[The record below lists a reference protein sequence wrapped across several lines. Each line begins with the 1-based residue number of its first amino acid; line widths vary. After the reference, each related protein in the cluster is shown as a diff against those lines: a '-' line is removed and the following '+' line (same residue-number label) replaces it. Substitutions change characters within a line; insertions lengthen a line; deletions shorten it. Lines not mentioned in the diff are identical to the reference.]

1 MKSQAVIED
10 ALARMHREMAGEIA
24 RLRDL
29 AEVND
34 HIKPEGSAG
43 GLTLP
48 SFDQSA
54 VRTRFTAP
62 GSDAAMRNSV
72 LAAPLGRE
80 LPCSHL

>member
-1 MKSQAVIED
+1 VIED

-43 GLTLP
+43 GLT
-48 SFDQSA
+48 
-54 VRTRFTAP
+54 
-62 GSDAAMRNSV
+62 
-72 LAAPLGRE
+72 
-80 LPCSHL
+80 